1 VDYFTA
7 GAKVAHG
14 TRTDAD
20 GVELKGSPFV
30 EVAYRDGVED
40 NASTLCN
47 ERLRR
52 TLEHQDIATG
62 IA

>member
-7 GAKVAHG
+7 GAKVAHS
-14 TRTDAD
+14 TRTNAD
-20 GVELKGSPFV
+20 SIKLKGSPFV

-40 NASTLCN
+40 NAGTLCN
-47 ERLRR
+47 ERLHR
-52 TLEHQDIATG
+52 TLEHQYIATG